1 MSMWAVGQVNSRWR
15 SIVDMTTNQLY
26 WKQSIYR
33 RWPLLNVM
41 GDIDN
46 WYEVSINKNY
56 YYEYFTQFFLLV
68 LAFVFIFKMYSL
80 ND

>member
-46 WYEVSINKNY
+46 WYEVKSVPSLKIMA
-56 YYEYFTQFFLLV
+56 V
-68 LAFVFIFKMYSL
+68 L
-80 ND
+80 